1 MINHSALNKYFN
13 TAFGSLAL
21 GRCGSF
27 RSILNRAWESQD
39 EAEKAGAALR
49 LALGTN
55 DGALGVRA
63 LMLEKRREQTGLMDD
78 EANGILN
85 LKRCLSA
92 LMRPRRCVQVVEI
105 SMNVRSVC
113 AASL

>member
-1 MINHSALNKYFN
+1 MKPMVWAFTSLLSRGPEWSISALRVDRCVGLRAAKPPRRALINHSALNKYFN

-21 GRCGSF
+21 GRCGAF

-49 LALGTN
+49 LALGVN

-63 LMLEKRREQTGLMDD
+63 LML
-78 EANGILN
+78 
-85 LKRCLSA
+85 
-92 LMRPRRCVQVVEI
+92 
-105 SMNVRSVC
+105 
-113 AASL
+113 